1 MTIVRVPNCGAVGVI
16 QDLSQHELPINAWT
30 DAQNIRFL
38 DGYLNQFLGHGSVYG
53 TPSVIPYHVLPV
65 IIGSA
70 RYWIY
75 ASLTKIYAATITAG
89 SAVHTNLTRQTAGN
103 DVDYAATANSWTST
117 VLGGI
122 PILNPGN
129 AVDVPQQWDLNT
141 ANNFA
146 ALSNWPA
153 STYCKSLRAYK
164 NFLVALNVTK
174 TSTNYPYM
182 VKWSHPADPGSVPA
196 SWDETDPTRDAG
208 EFDLADGYD
217 QIVDGL
223 ALRDSLIIY
232 KEASVWRLDFTGGA
246 YVHRASKVM
255 GTSGAMN
262 RNCIVEIDGYHVVL
276 TTNDIVIHDGV
287 QANSVLDKVT
297 RRWLFQH
304 IDVDESYQSFVF
316 KNPFYNEVFI
326 CFASIG
332 ASYPDTAIVFNYK
345 DRTVSKRSLPN
356 IHHANF
362 GQVDNTLAGTWAS
375 DSDPWDSD
383 LTLWDGPDQVPNAAR
398 VLMGGH
404 DTKLFMLD
412 ASSSF
417 DGVIPSA
424 YVERRGMSFDVPEKI
439 KLIKGIRPRI
449 TGNVGD
455 TVIIKVG
462 GNNTSPYDEPTWDA
476 TMTHTIGTTIR
487 DNCLVAYRYPAIRFE
502 TGTAY
507 NWRMDS
513 YDIEVDTLG
522 DW

>member
-1 MTIVRVPNCGAVGVI
+1 MSIVRVPNCGSVGVV

-30 DAQNIRFL
+30 DASNIRFL
-38 DGYLNQFLGHGSVYG
+38 DGYSNQFLGHSQAYG

-65 IIGSA
+65 IISGV
-70 RYWIY
+70 RYWLY
-75 ASLTKIYAATITAG
+75 ASLTKIYAVTITAG
-89 SAVHTNLTRQTAGN
+89 AAVHTNLTRQTAGN
-103 DVDYAATANSWTST
+103 DVNYAATANSWTST

-122 PILNPGN
+122 PIMNPGN
-129 AVDVPQQWDLNT
+129 AVDPPQQWDLNT
-141 ANNFA
+141 ANNFS

-153 STYCKSLRAYK
+153 STYCKSIRAYK

-174 TSTNYPYM
+174 TATNYPYM
-182 VKWSHPADPGSVPA
+182 VKWSHPAVPGSVPS
-196 SWDETDPTRDAG
+196 SWDETDATKDAG

-217 QIVDGL
+217 HIIDGL

-232 KEASVWRLDFTGGA
+232 KEASVWRLDYTGGQS
-246 YVHRASKVM
+246 VFRASKVM

-262 RNCIVEIDGYHVVL
+262 RNCIVEIDGFHVVL

-287 QANSVLDKVT
+287 QATSVLDKVT
-297 RRWLFQH
+297 RRWLFQNM
-304 IDVDESYQSFVF
+304 DVDEAYQSFVF

-332 ASYPDTAIVFNYK
+332 ADYPDTAIVFNYK
-345 DRTVSKRSLPN
+345 DRTVSKRTLPN

-362 GQVDNTLAGTWAS
+362 GSVDSSLTGTWAS
-375 DSDPWDSD
+375 DPDPWSSDISSWDS
-383 LTLWDGPDQVPNAAR
+383 PDQVPNQAR
-398 VLMGGH
+398 VLMGAH

-412 ASSSF
+412 AAASF

-424 YVERRGMSFDVPEKI
+424 YLERKGLSFDTPERI
-439 KLIKGIRPRI
+439 KLVKGIRPRI

-455 TVIIKVG
+455 TVTISIG
-462 GNNTSPYDEPTWDA
+462 SQDDPYDTPTY
-476 TMTHTIGTTIR
+476 TEMTHTIGSTVR
-487 DNCLVAYRYPAIRFE
+487 NDCLVSGRYIAVKLA

-513 YDIEVDTLG
+513 YDLEVDTLG
-522 DW
+522 EW